1 MTQGESIF
9 KVVDGVECIV
19 WKAKRIVYISNNITP
34 PSQAS
39 TVLRRNKDS
48 SQSSVPCP
56 ESIRLCNTYM
66 GELDV
71 FDSRKNTYSSSRN
84 SRDWWL
90 FYSLLDT
97 TVTNAYILYKD
108 SVQNERSPWRCL
120 SWGSVNIFYPV
131 PTVANYPASKIC
143 IQKLDCVSTTSWI
156 AWTSFKVCTER
167 PQTKICCKTCCPERH
182 VVLCPVDCFRIY
194 QYTTQNSA

>member
-48 SQSSVPCP
+48 SQSSAPCP
-56 ESIRLCNTYM
+56 ESVRLCNTYM
-66 GELDV
+66 GGLDV
-71 FDSRKNTYSSSRN
+71 FDSRRNTYSSSRN
-84 SRDWWL
+84 SKNWWL

-97 TVTNAYILYKD
+97 TVTNAYLLYK
-108 SVQNERSPWRCL
+108 EC
-120 SWGSVNIFYPV
+120 
-131 PTVANYPASKIC
+131 SK
-143 IQKLDCVSTTSWI
+143 
-156 AWTSFKVCTER
+156 
-167 PQTKICCKTCCPERH
+167 
-182 VVLCPVDCFRIY
+182 
-194 QYTTQNSA
+194 

>member
-1 MTQGESIF
+1 MTQGESIC

-71 FDSRKNTYSSSRN
+71 FDSRRNNYSSSCN

-108 SVQNERSPWRCL
+108 SVQNERSP
-120 SWGSVNIFYPV
+120 
-131 PTVANYPASKIC
+131 
-143 IQKLDCVSTTSWI
+143 
-156 AWTSFKVCTER
+156 
-167 PQTKICCKTCCPERH
+167 
-182 VVLCPVDCFRIY
+182 
-194 QYTTQNSA
+194 